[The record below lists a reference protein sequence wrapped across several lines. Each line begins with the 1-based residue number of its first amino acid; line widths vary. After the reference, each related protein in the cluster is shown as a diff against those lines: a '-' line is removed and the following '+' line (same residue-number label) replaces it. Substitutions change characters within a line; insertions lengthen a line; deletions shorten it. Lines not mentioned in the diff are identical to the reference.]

1 MVVVL
6 RGVRMFSGL
15 RTEEGGERPLREVT
29 RLCGLALG
37 DDHAPEDRAM
47 PFDRISQIRQGRQ
60 GIRLAT
66 VGGKRLDFADQPI
79 GGVGGAQ
86 HLDRQGKAGR

>member
-29 RLCGLALG
+29 RICGLALG
-37 DDHAPEDRAM
+37 GDHTPQDRAM
-47 PFDRISQIRQGRQ
+47 PLNRIGQIGQGRE
-60 GIRLAT
+60 GVRLAT
-66 VGGKRLDFADQPI
+66 VDGELADFADQSVNGI
-79 GGVGGAQ
+79 RRTERFDHQ
-86 HLDRQGKAGR
+86 RNAGR